1 MILLNVEEKDKWLI
15 SRWALTYRVGWEQIL
30 KACVFGTADY
40 SNSEILVDNQIVSVK
55 SKEDY
60 SKLEEAGSLSF
71 RGISAILKVP
81 VMITFYNQTDIAS
94 VSVAMANEEF
104 SKADYEKFNKSL
116 GQYLNSIEL
125 AMYR

>member
-1 MILLNVEEKDKWLI
+1 MILINVEEKDKWLI

-30 KACVFGTADY
+30 KAFAFGASDY
-40 SNSEILVDNQIVSVK
+40 SNFEILVDNQIVSVK